1 MTTTGISVGSSLG
14 KSPRVTNIGFNQDDR
29 DKQGITRNTVVGN
42 VEIGEAS
49 GNPINRDVTKANE
62 VTKDVH
68 HSTNVNVESQTIEY
82 ATNPTKFKEDLEVAI
97 LEGKATGET
106 VLKTI
111 ENLVN
116 GGKEDIGDPERR
128 SLNEI
133 KEAVIRVKTAPE
145 MNLIATGDLNS
156 QEVLNTLKINGI
168 EKFNPDDPD
177 LPENV
182 RARLDEVRKS
192 GGEIEAFYDKTTN
205 KIFINENV
213 EDGETRAL
221 VAREWK
227 ISEDLKD
234 GKGKANDEGQLK
246 ATVAGEL
253 AYDDMM
259 KRAGEGKTGS
269 ISTDDLNVGVMD
281 ENSEITADFNNKHV
295 DKFLGRVGSIWNK
308 VRKGDFKGAYK
319 EAKQTK
325 QDVTRVL
332 NNDIKTVLKGG
343 PAAKRT
349 INESANATVY
359 AVKKIVTKSSDKNKS
374 SSKSPK
380 SKKKTTASKPKT
392 KSTSKPKNNDK
403 PSIGERLQKVAS
415 GAYDVIVGAGT
426 STIGAGLIGASGV
439 TEAGSFGI
447 STPLSIG
454 MAAAGGV
461 AATVGGNKVISG
473 TAKVWDGVFGNAK
486 QVRGESLNPLRAGT
500 KAITGHPEYYDDFET
515 LVEVGAYST
524 EPYISVL
531 GNASKLSRYNAEYK
545 RNNVIRMTK
554 EESAIAKQGA
564 IYLEEKNGV
573 WVATNNA
580 TPSIFES
587 KPALLSNIPTSK
599 ISTSNNLAPILA
611 IQKMNTPVRGSH
623 KPATK
628 ELPRPVVKI
637 TGTKKTTHVTGKSP
651 TKPSFTGKV
660 TSRII
665 VTDSSKGKETEI
677 RNIGDFATIKIEK
690 TNLEIPPAYMID
702 GMTKGGKEK
711 TSRIGNGS
719 YLENYGGGKASD
731 EVPPFANRENIHR
744 NNSTQNYEFKSQ
756 NNGSNGSNS
765 GGGSGSKKSIEPPVK
780 DNSKIYTLESQNA
793 NWNFNSEIP
802 RTAVKNSEGN
812 YTLGRGNE
820 WSVNNTVTS
829 VKRISENQNNIYNV
843 ELNNGMTPGYTLI
856 RKSDIKVNIDENEVN
871 KHLEVSKIVKGDI
884 YGGHTIDSVDH
895 IFTNSYTKDP
905 YNPEYKIV
913 SFEEKYPGIYQLEY
927 KAPARTSAGEVVKNE
942 GKIRYKNKILNKTVF
957 DSEIYKTEELT
968 KEVTKEVKRVI
979 TQDDVTR
986 AFQNVEKQV
995 SLDIKINNIKVRV
1008 YIKANE
1014 KTGGVE
1020 IKNYHFDV
1028 QE

>member
-1 MTTTGISVGSSLG
+1 MQNYDTMTTTGISVGTSLG
-14 KSPRVTNIGFNQDDR
+14 KSPRVTNIGFNQETG
-29 DKQGITRNTVVGN
+29 DKQGVTRNTVVGN

-49 GNPINRDVTKANE
+49 GSPINRDVIKANE
-62 VTKDVH
+62 VTKDVQ
-68 HSTNVNVESQTIEY
+68 HSTNINVESQTIEY

-156 QEVLNTLKINGI
+156 QEVLDTLKINGI

-259 KRAGEGKTGS
+259 KRAGENKTRS
-269 ISTDDLNVGVMD
+269 ISIDELKIGSMD
-281 ENSEITADFNNKHV
+281 IDSEITADFNNKHV

-308 VRKGDFKGAYK
+308 VKKGDFKGAYK

-343 PAAKRT
+343 PAAKKT
-349 INESANATVY
+349 IKESANATVY
-359 AVKKIVTKSSDKNKS
+359 AVKKVVSKSSGKNKS

-403 PSIGERLQKVAS
+403 PSIGERLHKVAS

-439 TEAGSFGI
+439 TEVGSFGI

-454 MAAAGGV
+454 MAAGGGV

-545 RNNVIRMTK
+545 RNNVTRMTK
-554 EESAIAKQGA
+554 EESVISKQGA
-564 IYLEEKNGV
+564 LYFEEQNGAWKELNKN
-573 WVATNNA
+573 

-677 RNIGDFATIKIEK
+677 RNIGNFATIKIEK
-690 TNLEIPPAYMID
+690 TNSEIPPAYMID

-711 TSRIGNGS
+711 TSRIGSGS
-719 YLENYGGGKASD
+719 YFENYRSGKTSSSKESGYRSND
-731 EVPPFANRENIHR
+731 EGYKFNG
-744 NNSTQNYEFKSQ
+744 NSGSSG
-756 NNGSNGSNS
+756 NGNSSNS
-765 GGGSGSKKSIEPPVK
+765 SKNQDSYYEGR
-780 DNSKIYTLESQNA
+780 KIYTG
-793 NWNFNSEIP
+793 SEL
-802 RTAVKNSEGN
+802 NQ
-812 YTLGRGNE
+812 LGRGSNATPNRGVEYMFEKPAGKLEAQEFQWGLTGSMMQQTPSGPKNIIPALRYDNSSPRGMNFIKFDGIEVRNGTTYLIDTKRNVPYWNKSAMKNLGKTFRRINE
-820 WSVNNTVTS
+820 A
-829 VKRISENQNNIYNV
+829 KNQNPEIKIIY
-843 ELNNGMTPGYTLI
+843 EFPDEKAKGYFDKWLENNEFYEGTIDEIRI
-856 RKSDIKVNIDENEVN
+856 RK
-871 KHLEVSKIVKGDI
+871 
-884 YGGHTIDSVDH
+884 
-895 IFTNSYTKDP
+895 
-905 YNPEYKIV
+905 
-913 SFEEKYPGIYQLEY
+913 
-927 KAPARTSAGEVVKNE
+927 
-942 GKIRYKNKILNKTVF
+942 
-957 DSEIYKTEELT
+957 
-968 KEVTKEVKRVI
+968 
-979 TQDDVTR
+979 
-986 AFQNVEKQV
+986 
-995 SLDIKINNIKVRV
+995 
-1008 YIKANE
+1008 
-1014 KTGGVE
+1014 
-1020 IKNYHFDV
+1020 
-1028 QE
+1028 